1 MRHAAFLFLAAAA
14 LAAPAA
20 RAETRVVAQT
30 NGWTAFDGT
39 TERGMPTCGLE
50 TRDPN
55 TGRHFLLQ
63 QVVGQD
69 RPILR
74 LSRPSWSLRAA
85 SARPVRIVIDRRI
98 FAANAT
104 AAGREMSWPMTLDG
118 PNGFE
123 AAFRLGRFMRVEFP
137 AGPDEPW
144 NLSLTGTNGVMGAF
158 MGCLRLLAIQP
169 LPAPAESPPIQP
181 PPPAEPPPLAPSPLT
196 PAPEEP
202 LRPPLEAP
210 PQPVEPPAAVPAP
223 APAPPAE
230 APRLGIPPDKPVP
243 RAPDGKAPDAKPG
256 FQGSP
261 VPL

>member
-1 MRHAAFLFLAAAA
+1 MRHAALLLLAASAAA
-14 LAAPAA
+14 LAAPA
-20 RAETRVVAQT
+20 RAETRVIAQT

-39 TERGMPTCGLE
+39 TERGVPTCGLE

-74 LSRPSWSLRAA
+74 LSRPSWNLRAA

-104 AAGREMSWPMTLDG
+104 AAGREMSWPVTLDG
-118 PNGFE
+118 PDGFE
-123 AAFRLGRFMRVEFP
+123 PAFRLGRLMRVEFP

-144 NLSLTGTNGVMGAF
+144 NLSLTGTNAVMGAF
-158 MGCLRLLAIQP
+158 MGCLRMLVVQP
-169 LPAPAESPPIQP
+169 GAPPPAEPPPPIQLP
-181 PPPAEPPPLAPSPLT
+181 PPSEPPPLAPSPLT
-196 PAPEEP
+196 PPPEEP
-202 LRPPLEAP
+202 LRPPVEAP
-210 PQPVEPPAAVPAP
+210 PQPAEPPP
-223 APAPPAE
+223 PAPPAE
-230 APRLGIPPDKPVP
+230 APRFGMPPDKPGPTV
-243 RAPDGKAPDAKPG
+243 PDGKAPDAKPG
-256 FQGSP
+256 SRDAP